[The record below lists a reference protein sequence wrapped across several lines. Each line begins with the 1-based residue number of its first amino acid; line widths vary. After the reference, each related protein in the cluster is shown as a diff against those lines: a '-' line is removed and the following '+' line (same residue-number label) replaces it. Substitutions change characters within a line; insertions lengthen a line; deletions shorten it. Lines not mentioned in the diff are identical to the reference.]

1 MNSLPPIV
9 ADLWSVI
16 PQWTNREAFATKSK
30 FWFLIVNEQLYVC
43 MHAYPRNNIMWENVS
58 WMLRVLV
65 IDTHDGFKPSQVL
78 KMHHGHPTIGKT
90 SQPSCFSH
98 CYDVLIAVE
107 AWLLSAFNYC
117 VCAAEMRN
125 ELVLKSESISDTL
138 LDPSQWPS
146 PRGVPQEDTR
156 GETVYWLSLVGS

>member
-1 MNSLPPIV
+1 MSSSMCVCMLMPETILCGKVCPLCVHSLP
-9 ADLWSVI
+9 
-16 PQWTNREAFATKSK
+16 N
-30 FWFLIVNEQLYVC
+30 
-43 MHAYPRNNIMWENVS
+43 S

-65 IDTHDGFKPSQVL
+65 IDMHDGFKPSQVL

-98 CYDVLIAVE
+98 CYDILIAVE

-125 ELVLKSESISDTL
+125 ELVLKSESVSDTI

-156 GETVYWLSLVGS
+156 GERGY